1 VKVINLFG
9 GPGCGKS
16 TAAAGLFHIM
26 KSKHMSVEL
35 VNEFA
40 KEIVWENN
48 LDALKDQ
55 LYIFANQ
62 NRKLKRLEDKV
73 EYAITDS
80 PLLLTLIYMPEDYP
94 KSFRQF
100 VVDIDHCYNN
110 KNFFI
115 NRVKSYIESGRVET
129 EKQALAIDRRIE
141 GSLRLGL
148 YLAVDGGSNA
158 PSKIY
163 NRLFEENRK

>member
-1 VKVINLFG
+1 MKVINLFG

-16 TAAAGLFHIM
+16 TAAAGLFHLM

-40 KEIVWENN
+40 KEVVWENN

-55 LYIFANQ
+55 LYLFANQ
-62 NRKLKRLEDKV
+62 NRKLERLKGKV

-80 PLLLTLIYMPEDYP
+80 PLLLTLVYMPKGYP
-94 KSFRQF
+94 ESFREF
-100 VVDIDHCYNN
+100 VEDIYYSYNN
-110 KNFFI
+110 INVFI
-115 NRVKSYIESGRVET
+115 NRVKSYVKTGRVET
-129 EKQALAIDRRIE
+129 EEQAKAIDERIKKLLIGE
-141 GSLRLGL
+141 D
-148 YLAVDGGSNA
+148 YLLVDGDQFVHW
-158 PSKIY
+158 KIY